1 MSKFTPTTAGP
12 TAAAIVLFWR
22 EAGRERWF
30 RKDNNF
36 DRALTARF
44 HSAHIQAAE
53 RQFDHWNVQ
62 AEGALALQ
70 ILLDQL
76 PRNVYRGN
84 AHAYATDSLALSYA
98 LSAINAGLDQQIDP
112 SLRMFCYMSL
122 MHSEN
127 LAMQQRCVDLFKAL
141 GGDALEHAVE
151 HRDIIERFGRF
162 PHRNRVLG
170 RITTPDEQQF
180 LDAGGFAG

>member
-1 MSKFTPTTAGP
+1 MSKFTPNTAGP
-12 TAAAIVLFWR
+12 TPSAIVLFWR

-30 RKDNNF
+30 SKDNNF

-44 HSAHIQAAE
+44 HSAHLQAAG
-53 RQFDHWNVQ
+53 RQFDHWNEN

-84 AHAYATDSLALSYA
+84 AHAYATDPLALSFA
-98 LSAINAGLDQQIDP
+98 LAAIKAGLDQQIDP
-112 SLRMFCYMSL
+112 ALRMFCYMSL

-127 LAMQQRCVDLFKAL
+127 LVMQQHCVELFEKL
-141 GGDALEHAVE
+141 GGDEVAYAREH
-151 HRDIIERFGRF
+151 HDIIERFGRF
-162 PHRNRVLG
+162 PHRNPALG
-170 RITTPDEQQF
+170 RVTTADEQKF
-180 LDAGGFAG
+180 LKSGGFAG